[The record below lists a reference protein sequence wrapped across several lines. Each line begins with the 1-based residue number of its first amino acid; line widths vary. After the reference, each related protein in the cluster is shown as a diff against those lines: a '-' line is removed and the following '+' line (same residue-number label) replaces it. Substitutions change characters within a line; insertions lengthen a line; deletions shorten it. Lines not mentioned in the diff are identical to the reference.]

1 MINKKGMKNKEVKKA
16 LTSDKPINAM
26 YNLIP
31 ASKLSAF
38 KKFAKQF
45 GYTEERINNLL
56 QSEK

>member
-1 MINKKGMKNKEVKKA
+1 MKNRAIKKA
-16 LTSDKPINAM
+16 MTSKTPINAM

-31 ASKLSAF
+31 ANKLSAF

-45 GYTEERINNLL
+45 GYTEEKINNLL